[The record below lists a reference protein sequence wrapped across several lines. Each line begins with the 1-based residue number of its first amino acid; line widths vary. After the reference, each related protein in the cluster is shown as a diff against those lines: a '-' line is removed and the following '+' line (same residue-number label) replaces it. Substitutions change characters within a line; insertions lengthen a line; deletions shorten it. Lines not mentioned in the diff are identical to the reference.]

1 MDKNIENH
9 YSSDDLELKIRAA
22 LELAGKDPDRLEL
35 KDISIIDQ
43 LHTGGHLATQALG
56 ERCGLASTDKV
67 LDAGCGIGGS
77 SRFIGK
83 NFLCSVTGIDLVA
96 AFVRV
101 ARMLTRATGQE
112 ASVTFEQGDLEN
124 LAAEGESFD
133 VVWCQHTLMNIQD
146 KQRVLTEFYRVL
158 KPGGR
163 LVLHEIVQKEDKKI
177 HLPVPWA
184 DSHRISF
191 LETREH
197 LTEMLSK
204 TGFTPDFINDAT
216 DQAKQWWQKVL
227 SVAPKKGAPPRPL
240 GPHIIFGDNGK
251 KFGQTMTANLDEN
264 RIGLLEAL
272 LVKS

>member
-35 KDISIIDQ
+35 KEISIIDQ
-43 LHTGGHLATQALG
+43 LHTGGHLATQTLG
-56 ERCGLASTDKV
+56 ERCGLASTDKI

-77 SRFIGK
+77 SRFLSK
-83 NFLCSVTGIDLVA
+83 HFNSSVTGIDLVE

-101 ARMLTRATGQE
+101 ARMLTRAAGLE
-112 ASVTFEQGDLEN
+112 NRVSFIQGDLED
-124 LAAEGESFD
+124 LDIQESTFD
-133 VVWCQHTLMNIQD
+133 VVWCQHTLMNISD
-146 KQRVLTEFYRVL
+146 KQKTFNEFYRVL

-163 LVLHEIVQKEDKKI
+163 LILHEIVQKENQEI

-184 DSHRISF
+184 NSHLISF

-197 LTEMLSK
+197 LTSLAAE

-216 DQAKQWWQKVL
+216 DQAKKWWQKVL
-227 SVAPKKGAPPRPL
+227 AAAPKKGDPPRPL
-240 GPHIIFGDNGK
+240 GPHIIFGNNGK
-251 KFGQTMTANLDEN
+251 EFGRTMTANLHEN
-264 RIGLLEAL
+264 RIGLMEAL
-272 LVKS
+272 LIKT

>member
-35 KDISIIDQ
+35 RDISIIDQ

-56 ERCGLASTDKV
+56 QRCGLAPTDRL

-77 SRFIGK
+77 SRFIGE
-83 NFLCSVTGIDLVA
+83 NFHCSVTGIDLVD

-101 ARMLTRATGQE
+101 ARTLTRATGLDE
-112 ASVTFEQGDLEN
+112 SVTFEQGDLGR
-124 LAAEGESFD
+124 LAAADESFD
-133 VVWCQHTLMNIQD
+133 VVWCQHTLMNIRD
-146 KQRVLTEFYRVL
+146 KETTFKEFYRVL

-163 LVLHEIVQKEDKKI
+163 LVLHEIVQKENKKI

-184 DSHRISF
+184 DTHRISF
-191 LETREH
+191 LETRER
-197 LTEMLSK
+197 LADMLSK
-204 TGFTPDFINDAT
+204 TGFTPDFVDDAT
-216 DQAKQWWQKVL
+216 AQAKQWWQKVL
-227 SVAPKKGAPPRPL
+227 SAAPRNGVPPRPL
-240 GPHIIFGDNGK
+240 GPHIIFGDNGR

-264 RIGLLEAL
+264 RIGLMEAL
-272 LVKS
+272 LVKT